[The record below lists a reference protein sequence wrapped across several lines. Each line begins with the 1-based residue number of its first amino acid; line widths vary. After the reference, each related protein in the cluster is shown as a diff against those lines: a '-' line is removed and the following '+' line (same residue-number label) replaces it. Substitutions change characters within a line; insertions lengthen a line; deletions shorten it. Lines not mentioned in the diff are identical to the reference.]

1 MEERIRTM
9 SNAIQDI
16 TSIAPMADMPNQ
28 AKSPDPVQA
37 DYEEGKRF
45 LENNE
50 SAQAAVA
57 LHNALLGYEE
67 RGDEK
72 GIANACNQLGNV
84 CLVRKEFDKAEK
96 HYRRALE
103 VCEKFSDP
111 ASRAALAKKLV
122 EVHRGS
128 HNYDQA
134 IAGCLDLL
142 DVYSAN
148 NDPQGTVAILEIM
161 AEIYL
166 ETDKPAAA
174 ADSYRTISSIHR
186 NYKHNSIA
194 DSYAEKA
201 AELERKM

>member
-1 MEERIRTM
+1 M
-9 SNAIQDI
+9 SDTLQNI
-16 TSIAPMADMPNQ
+16 TSIAPMGDKENQ
-28 AKSPDPVQA
+28 GKLQDPVQSE
-37 DYEEGKRF
+37 YEEGKRF

-72 GIANACNQLGNV
+72 GIANASNQLGHV
-84 CLVRKEFDKAEK
+84 CLARKDFAQAET
-96 HYRRALE
+96 HYRRAREL
-103 VCEKFSDP
+103 CDKFADP
-111 ASRAALAKKLV
+111 ASLAALAKKII
-122 EVHRGS
+122 EVQRGLNN
-128 HNYDQA
+128 HEQA

-148 NDPQGTVAILEIM
+148 NDPQGTVTILEIL

-166 ETDKPAAA
+166 ETKKQALA

-194 DSYAEKA
+194 NSYAEKA
-201 AELERKM
+201 AELERKA